1 MTPPKDE
8 YSAIVCWMI
17 GVKVDGLTYPDPAAV
32 DDAGAPM

>member
-8 YSAIVCWMI
+8 YALLVCEMIVAS
-17 GVKVDGLTYPDPAAV
+17 VDALTYPLPAAV